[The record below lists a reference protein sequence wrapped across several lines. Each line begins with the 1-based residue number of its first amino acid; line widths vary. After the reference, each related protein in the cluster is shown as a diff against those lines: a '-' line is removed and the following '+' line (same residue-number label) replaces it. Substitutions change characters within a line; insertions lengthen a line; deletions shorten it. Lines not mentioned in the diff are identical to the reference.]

1 MTTLSD
7 AQIYAAAK
15 AAGFTSAQAVIA
27 TAIAKAESS
36 GNPAATH
43 HNTNGTTDYGLWQI
57 NSVHANLFAGG
68 ANWAD
73 PVTNARMAHSV
84 FQSQGWRAWSTYNS
98 GAYLT
103 RMDSSV
109 TGTNAPVPT
118 ASNVGF
124 WDTTKH
130 AAGNVAGALGSVIGG
145 DPLSAGLP
153 QKDKPNAMGQNPGGI
168 GLPSIVPDWV
178 KSLGSLLGAVS
189 TIEFWERA
197 GWGLLGFFLVL
208 FGFIFLVESN
218 KTARS
223 LTETAALA

>member
-1 MTTLSD
+1 MQILSET
-7 AQIYAAAK
+7 QIYAAAK
-15 AAGFTSAQAVIA
+15 AAGFSPAESVIA
-27 TAIAKAESS
+27 TAIAMAES
-36 GNPAATH
+36 GGDPAATH
-43 HNTNGTTDYGLWQI
+43 HNTNGSTDYGLWQI
-57 NSVHANLFAGG
+57 NSVHADLFAGG

-84 FQSQGWRAWSTYNS
+84 YQSQGWHAWSTYNS
-98 GAYLT
+98 GAYLK

-109 TGTNAPVPT
+109 TATNAPPPT

-124 WDTTKH
+124 WDTAKG
-130 AAGNVAGALGSVIGG
+130 AAGNVGGALGSVIGG

-168 GLPSIVPDWV
+168 GLPSIVPDWI
-178 KSLGSLLGAVS
+178 KNLGSLLGAVM
-189 TIEFWERA
+189 TVEFWERA

-218 KTARS
+218 KTART